1 MFRHF
6 VTNSKII
13 VLILLVQFIPLI
25 LFPPS
30 SFSGESQEWWLPM
43 VLLVLALIAVVDLL
57 INRSSVVT
65 WAWHLIA
72 FAQGFNLISR
82 LLMLFPNIMTNDN
95 GVQTFN
101 SLYVVLTLVAMLMS
115 VFMLWYVELPEVKVG
130 LLKEETAK

>member
-1 MFRHF
+1 
-6 VTNSKII
+6 
-13 VLILLVQFIPLI
+13 
-25 LFPPS
+25 
-30 SFSGESQEWWLPM
+30 M

-57 INRSSVVT
+57 INRSSVVA